1 MGRWGQATLRTKLFW
16 KNHQNPAWQNC
27 RNFQNF
33 SKILDIWCQ
42 HLYWVEKCFRRYQAW
57 AAEKLQC
64 VHLKGFSPLWVRMWL
79 SSACFCVVEKSH
91 CVHLCGLSPVCVS
104 LWFSIDVHLEVA
116 KLHCL
121 MSALEWL
128 FSKVRGNMIFQVL
141 LSFCWVVALCALV
154 WFFVS
159 MFKDLSSKCLLRWS
173 EMCAL

>member
-1 MGRWGQATLRTKLFW
+1 MLRIWTMGHWGQATLSPRRWGQTTLRADDFEGKIILKKSSKSNLAKLS
-16 KNHQNPAWQNC
+16 K
-27 RNFQNF
+27 F
-33 SKILDIWCQ
+33 SNIG
-42 HLYWVEKCFRRYQAW
+42 YMMPT
-57 AAEKLQC
+57 LQC

>member
-1 MGRWGQATLRTKLFW
+1 MSRDIEGRRRWGQISELLFSGCVVLSTKIIL
-16 KNHQNPAWQNC
+16 KKSSKSNLAKLS
-27 RNFQNF
+27 NF
-33 SKILDIWCQ
+33 SNIG
-42 HLYWVEKCFRRYQAW
+42 YMMPT
-57 AAEKLQC
+57 LQC

-79 SSACFCVVEKSH
+79 SSAWFCVVEKSH

-141 LSFCWVVALCALV
+141 LSFCWVALCALV